1 MSTAKKLEVTLDA
14 KAEMELYKKAGVP
27 GREHELLERMAGS
40 WSTVT
45 KSWSAP
51 GEAPVESIGVCENK
65 MVLGGRFLKQECSGD
80 MMGSEFTGI
89 GFTGYD
95 NVEKKYVS
103 TWLDSLGT
111 AIYVFEGTADPGGRC
126 FTQRC
131 SHVDPVRGP
140 MQWRS
145 VCTVKNDDT
154 MRFVMY
160 GTPVGG
166 KEEKMM
172 EMNYTR
178 KS

>member
-1 MSTAKKLEVTLDA
+1 MSTAKKLEVELDA

-27 GREHELLERMAGS
+27 GEEHKILEKMAGS

-51 GEAPVESIGVCENK
+51 DKAPIESLGVCVQELI
-65 MVLGGRFLKQECSGD
+65 LGGRFLKQECSGD
-80 MMGSEFTGI
+80 MMGTEFTGI

-103 TWLDSLGT
+103 TWMDSLGT
-111 AIYVFEGTADPGGRC
+111 AIYVFEGKADPGGRC
-126 FTQRC
+126 FTQTC

-140 MQWRS
+140 MKWRS
-145 VCTVKNDDT
+145 VCAVKDENT
-154 MRFVMY
+154 MTFVMY
-160 GTPVGG
+160 GAPVGG

-172 EMNYTR
+172 EMTYTR
-178 KS
+178 RK